1 MTIQIQGSLKE
12 QGVHNGMSTT
22 QFGRLFKR
30 CSEEQHSFQTA
41 LDAGLFPFWTRTDEE
56 NLKSIME
63 WRTPLDKASRLIIV
77 CSPMIGM
84 ALQGIDTP
92 YSIDW
97 ICSIADTC
105 ADAAFEDAAIIFLS
119 GDSWIDVWMEHHTD
133 YLEGSALSVWYCL
146 GDGLETRVPEGLSSK
161 VQSLEEVG
169 IADERFVIF
178 STLGL
183 ALQRDVESAL
193 EGIKRGVKWIQEKSI
208 WQNPSALLSV
218 VTAGL
223 DHSPQ
228 FETLLTPGS
237 KYAAL
242 LKWSC
247 AIASRIQTNIRTH
260 HGAPSKEHLSFI
272 EHGIVGDEGVFNKLH
287 TTPKQLVILV
297 REQPQD
303 DLESASTLEQA
314 QHAQSMMVES
324 WLREIQVPFVVWSV
338 PTAWS
343 SADHFSFQVQWMHR
357 SLLSAAMS
365 DQDPL
370 SYDGGDSWRETSTK
384 LWNRLRSNLS
394 TSK

>member
-30 CSEEQHSFQTA
+30 CTEEQHSFQGA
-41 LDAGLFPFWTRTDEE
+41 LDGGLFPFWTRTDEQ
-56 NLKSIME
+56 NLKAIAQWHAQWDE
-63 WRTPLDKASRLIIV
+63 ASRLIVV

-84 ALQGIDTP
+84 ALQGIDTT
-92 YSIDW
+92 YSIEW

-105 ADAAFEDAAIIFLS
+105 TDSDFEDATIIFLA
-119 GDSWIDVWMEHHTD
+119 GDSWIDVWMEHHTHQ
-133 YLEGSALSVWYCL
+133 LAQSTVSILYCL
-146 GDGLETRVPEGLSSK
+146 GDGLDTSAPEGLPSK
-161 VQSLEEVG
+161 IQVLQESG

-178 STLGL
+178 SSLAL
-183 ALQRDVESAL
+183 ALQRDVDNAL
-193 EGIKRGVKWIQEKSI
+193 EGIKRGVKWIQEKTV

-218 VTAGL
+218 VTTGL

-228 FETLLTPGS
+228 YETLLTPGS

-247 AIASRIQTNIRTH
+247 AISGRIQTNIRTH
-260 HGAPSKEHLSFI
+260 QGSPSKEHMVFI
-272 EHGIVGDEGVFNKLH
+272 EHGIVGDEGMFNRLH
-287 TTPKQLVILV
+287 TTPKQLVVLI
-297 REQPQD
+297 REEQSE
-303 DLESASTLEQA
+303 ESNGVSTLEQS

-324 WLREIQVPFVVWSV
+324 WLREVQVPYVVWSV
-338 PTAWS
+338 STGWT
-343 SADHFSFQVQWMHR
+343 SADHLSFQVQWMHR

>member
-1 MTIQIQGSLKE
+1 MTIKIQGSLKE

-30 CSEEQHSFQTA
+30 CAEEQQSFQAA

-56 NLKSIME
+56 NLKAVKD

-77 CSPMIGM
+77 CSPMICM

-97 ICSIADTC
+97 VCSIADTC
-105 ADAAFEDAAIIFLS
+105 ADDAFKNSAVIFLS
-119 GDSWIDVWMEHHTD
+119 GDSWIDVWMEHHID
-133 YLEGSALSVWYCL
+133 YLEESALSVWYCL
-146 GDGLETRVPEGLSSK
+146 GDGLDTSVPEGLSSK
-161 VQSLEEVG
+161 VQRLEETG
-169 IADERFVIF
+169 IADERFVLF

-183 ALQRDVESAL
+183 ALRRDVESAL
-193 EGIKRGVKWIQEKSI
+193 EGIKRGVKWIQEKGI

-223 DHSPQ
+223 EHSPQ

-237 KYAAL
+237 KYAL
-242 LKWSC
+242 LLRWSC
-247 AIASRIQTNIRTH
+247 SIAGRIQTNIRVH
-260 HGAPSKEHLSFI
+260 QGAPSKEHIALI
-272 EHGIVGDEGVFNKLH
+272 EHGIVGDEGIFNKLH

-297 REQPQD
+297 REEED
-303 DLESASTLEQA
+303 DVNGASSLAQS

-324 WLREIQVPFVVWSV
+324 WLSEVQVPYVVWSV
-338 PTAWS
+338 PAGWN
-343 SADHFSFQVQWMHR
+343 SADHLSFQVQWMHR
-357 SLLSAAMS
+357 SLLSVAMS
-365 DQDPL
+365 EQDPL